1 MSGTPSGGVAPIRN
15 PASHPPVAEQ
25 GACLP
30 PAVLEV
36 QTLEAEDEFERA
48 RR

>member
-1 MSGTPSGGVAPIRN
+1 MSCLAPVRN

-25 GACLP
+25 GACLSP
-30 PAVLEV
+30 GVLAVLP
-36 QTLEAEDEFERA
+36 LEAEDEFERA